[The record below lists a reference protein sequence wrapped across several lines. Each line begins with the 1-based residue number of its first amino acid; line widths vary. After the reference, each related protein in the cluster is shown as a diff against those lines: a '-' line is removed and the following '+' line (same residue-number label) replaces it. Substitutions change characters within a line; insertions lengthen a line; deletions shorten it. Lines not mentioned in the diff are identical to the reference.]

1 MRRRPGQD
9 FVHRG
14 HAPEYDRG
22 AVNSALLAAI
32 FNRDD
37 SARDALLADGAEL
50 GVLEAAALGR
60 EDRLTE
66 LLDAD
71 PAAIDARSDE
81 GFRPLEIAAFFGHP
95 GAVRLLLAR
104 GGSADGDGENA
115 FRIRPLHAAA
125 AASSLDAVTAL
136 LEAGADPNHP
146 QNGGFTPLHAAAHRD
161 DVELARVLLAHGADP
176 ARTTDDG
183 RTAKDIATADGSSR
197 VAALL

>member
-104 GGSADGDGENA
+104 GGSPDGDGENI
-115 FRIRPLHAAA
+115 FRIR
-125 AASSLDAVTAL
+125 
-136 LEAGADPNHP
+136 
-146 QNGGFTPLHAAAHRD
+146 PLHAAAHRD